1 LARLRAAGTGRQC
14 TAGELGAAVACVG
27 RAATGGAPG
36 ELGAGGR
43 RSSGGARAEL
53 AAASPSWAGAGGRRR
68 AGARAEA
75 GGRRSGAGAGAGG
88 GGDFVDGGGV
98 VWNEP
103 RREETR
109 KEKAVC
115 GFFLARR
122 QDLWRRAR
130 CHAGLPR
137 HEARCHRLWRRAVLP
152 RRHSLWRRASG
163 PNVQI
168 KFLGVQT

>member
-1 LARLRAAGTGRQC
+1 VHCGRARGDNGLRGAGGYGRSSGR
-14 TAGELGAAVACVG
+14 ARGG
-27 RAATGGAPG
+27 RAA
-36 ELGAGGR
+36 ELG
-43 RSSGGARAEL
+43 RSSGGARGGE
-53 AAASPSWAGAGGRRR
+53 PWGGWGGGAGAGAWG
-68 AGARAEA
+68 